1 LRKNQLPRA
10 HEFSSSLF
18 KFGVALIFLPRVSS
32 STILSLKPDIVTSN
46 RHTKNNRLFL
56 ERGCLV
62 STKKLERKGEEKLC
76 FLPHYLARQKYVTV
90 WPCCS
95 FHNPIKGKR
104 IVGLDPSGSEVSSEL
119 EHHSW
124 SV

>member
-18 KFGVALIFLPRVSS
+18 KFGVALIFVPRVSS

-46 RHTKNNRLFL
+46 RHTKDNYLFL
-56 ERGCLV
+56 ERACLV
-62 STKKLERKGEEKLC
+62 STKKLERKGEEEELC
-76 FLPHYLARQKYVTV
+76 FVPYCVVKQKCVALLQPTIPSKEKGLLASIRRGQ
-90 WPCCS
+90 
-95 FHNPIKGKR
+95 
-104 IVGLDPSGSEVSSEL
+104 VSSEL